1 MTVTLPVKLCASS
14 RPFTSPHDHHTSPL
28 TDKPPVT
35 HLTTVTSSHTFL
47 HLPHNHHTS
56 LSTDSPLLGLSHF
69 LSSVTPSWW
78 QSCIPYY
85 VQQLSH
91 FTDSFH
97 PSQMP
102 LTLSSQP
109 SYFMYIF
116 HTSLITSQFSN
127 NSHTS
132 PSNFHTSH
140 TLIIPTPLQLPK
152 HILHDSHLSN
162 NCYIFMTTF
171 TPS

>member
-1 MTVTLPVKLCASS
+1 MRTANYLITVTPPKQQPQLPKSCQC
-14 RPFTSPHDHHTSPL
+14 L
-28 TDKPPVT
+28 TYG
-35 HLTTVTSSHTFL
+35 
-47 HLPHNHHTS
+47 HHTS
-56 LSTDSPLLGLSHF
+56 LTSVTFP
-69 LSSVTPSWW
+69 VTPSWW

-97 PSQMP
+97 PSQMT

-109 SYFMYIF
+109 SYYMYIF
-116 HTSLITSQFSN
+116 YTSRTTSQLSN

-132 PSNFHTSH
+132 PSNFQTSH

-152 HILHDSHLSN
+152 HIPHDSHLSN
-162 NCYIFMTTF
+162 NCYIIMTTF